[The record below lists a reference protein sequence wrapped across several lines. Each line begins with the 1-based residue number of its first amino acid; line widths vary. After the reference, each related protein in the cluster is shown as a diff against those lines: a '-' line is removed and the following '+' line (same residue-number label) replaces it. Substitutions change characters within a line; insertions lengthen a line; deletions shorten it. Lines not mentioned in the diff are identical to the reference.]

1 MTGIIPIDRRD
12 LNRLLNGL
20 IHAEKRDDVRVEVKY
35 YVQFSFAGTGGDAM
49 AVQTLVD
56 PYNPPNRRAMRDLV
70 AQAIKRLDDEEK
82 EKLDAE
88 AESII
93 SNSTAAATVSGIA
106 AAVAPPESVREAAPT
121 HHTMAAETGY
131 YNLSEEGP
139 K

>member
-1 MTGIIPIDRRD
+1 MSGIIPIDRRD

-70 AQAIKRLDDEEK
+70 AQAVKRLDEEEEK
-82 EKLDAE
+82 LEAISGPDSIVSNLKAATAVPSIAPAVAAAEPVRE
-88 AESII
+88 AESIPQ
-93 SNSTAAATVSGIA
+93 AMPDG
-106 AAVAPPESVREAAPT
+106 PGCYDG
-121 HHTMAAETGY
+121 AE
-131 YNLSEEGP
+131 
-139 K
+139 